1 MIARRQEIDCDY
13 YCVVKNKFHT
23 NAINVTI
30 LSITLLYIIWMM
42 ISKTKVSNV
51 QYYDNYNNSFIL

>member
-13 YCVVKNKFHT
+13 FYVVKNKFHT
-23 NAINVTI
+23 NVINVTI

-42 ISKTKVSNV
+42 ISKTKMSNV
-51 QYYDNYNNSFIL
+51 QYYDY